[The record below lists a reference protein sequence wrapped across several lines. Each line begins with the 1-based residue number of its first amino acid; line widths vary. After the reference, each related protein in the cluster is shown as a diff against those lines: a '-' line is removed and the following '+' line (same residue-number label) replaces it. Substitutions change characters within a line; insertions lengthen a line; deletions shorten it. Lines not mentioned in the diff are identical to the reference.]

1 MLNLCLKAKISCILA
16 LKIIKLILYCLRF
29 ALSLPQTKEIMSIEL
44 GKFNILQVVKEV
56 EFGMY
61 LDGGEDGEILLPLRY
76 VPEGC
81 QPGDELNVF
90 IYLDNEE
97 RLVATT
103 LTPLVQVGEFA
114 CLEVAWVNEYGA
126 FLNWGLMKDLF
137 VPFREQKMKM
147 QVGKKY
153 VIHAHLDD
161 ESYRIVASAKVDRYL
176 SKEAAPYEAGDE
188 VNILIWQKTDL
199 GFKAIIEN
207 KYGGLLYDSEIFQPL
222 HTGDQV
228 KAFIKQVREDGKID
242 LILQKPGFEKVDDF
256 SKTLLQY
263 IKDNGGQIYGR
274 KREQRADGC
283 RCCGALQGNSRNFR
297 QLPDNAFRLGCDGIY
312 ALSDWS
318 GYEYGAD

>member
-1 MLNLCLKAKISCILA
+1 
-16 LKIIKLILYCLRF
+16 
-29 ALSLPQTKEIMSIEL
+29 MSIEL
-44 GKFNILQVVKEV
+44 GKYNVLEVVKEV

-81 QPGDELNVF
+81 QPGDLLNVF

-103 LTPLVQVGEFA
+103 LTSLVQVGEFA

-176 SKEAAPYEAGDE
+176 SKEAAPYQAGDE
-188 VNILIWQKTDL
+188 VDILIWQKTDL

-207 KYGGLLYDSEIFQPL
+207 KYSGLLYDSEIFQSL
-222 HTGDQV
+222 HTGDRV
-228 KAFIKQVREDGKID
+228 KAFIKQIREDGKID
-242 LILQKPGFEKVDDF
+242 LILQKPGFEKIDDF
-256 SKTLLQY
+256 SKTLHRY
-263 IKDNGGQIYGR
+263 ITEHGGWIGLTDKSPAEEIYDTFGVSKKTFKKAVGDLYK
-274 KREQRADGC
+274 KRLILLHE
-283 RCCGALQGNSRNFR
+283 
-297 QLPDNAFRLGCDGIY
+297 DGIE
-312 ALSDWS
+312 LVRP
-318 GYEYGAD
+318 